1 MTRRS
6 RAGGCGRP
14 RPAVVAGCRVRKRP
28 PGLLRP
34 SSRGSAGR
42 PPSAGTRAP
51 AGVCREDG
59 DPGHELAAALL
70 RRLGGQIRPLAGR
83 RAAGGALHGLQPGH
97 APENEQ
103 EDRPAHQG
111 MGAAAGGQGGDPVR
125 GSAGPTCPP
134 GRLRAPRLGRVVR
147 GLFWKPRP
155 ET

>member
-1 MTRRS
+1 MLFRS
-6 RAGGCGRP
+6 
-14 RPAVVAGCRVRKRP
+14 PAVVAGCRVRKRP